1 MNSHFQIYNKNILKQ
16 AFQFQKKNNKKFKQQ
31 SNKKNRT

>member
-1 MNSHFQIYNKNILKQ
+1 MYNKNILKQ
-16 AFQFQKKNNKKFKQQ
+16 AFQFQTKNNKKIKQQ